1 MLGKFLRRLR
11 ALLLRANLDRELDA
25 ELRFHLERQIEVNTA
40 AGMSPEEARRAA
52 LKTFGGVQQ
61 AREQCREA
69 RGVRLLEDLWRDLR
83 YGCQMIRR
91 DAGFTAV
98 AVLSLGL
105 GIGLNTTVFS
115 FINAAMFR
123 PLALPDAA
131 RLVRIRD
138 DNIPTYSDYLAF
150 RERGADVFTGLAA
163 YDFDSLNLLSASAG
177 GRVSVVKVSGN
188 YFDVLQVRMAL
199 GRSFSTEED
208 GTPGGH
214 PVAVISHRLWQ
225 GRFGGD
231 PGIVGKTVT
240 LQKEPFTVIGVAPP
254 EFRGVAAGW
263 RHDLW
268 IPFAM
273 DARLRPADNLLK
285 NPHGHQVRVIGRL
298 RPGVGLTQA
307 QAVVKFIAA
316 AQDRAAG
323 PRPFTDSPDERPQTP
338 SQLIPAT
345 TIEIGPRDRQQAWLG
360 VLGVMGVMGSILLV
374 GCANVA
380 SLMLGRAAKRRR
392 EIAVRLALGASR
404 RRIVRQLLTE
414 SVLLSLVGGAA
425 GLLLARWGSDALLSL
440 LPRLVPRED
449 PAIFLDLSLDWR
461 ILSFTALLSFV
472 TGIAF
477 GLVPALQT
485 SKPDVMS
492 TLKDE
497 TPAAVTGRGRRFT
510 FRNALVVTQ
519 VAVSLLLLIP
529 AGLLLRNM
537 RLAQSADYGF
547 PTEHRYVTEVDLGG
561 FGYDETRQRSL
572 RADLIEGVRAVPG
585 IRSATFAD
593 IVPLSGANIIIGLEI
608 AGEAAD
614 SPARDVFAGN
624 NQSLYALDQPGSL
637 YLNNVETGYF
647 ETMGIPLSRGRDFTA
662 RDDQSAP
669 DVAIVNE
676 TLARRLSADGN
687 ALGKYLIERDP
698 FAKETKFI
706 EVVGVAADSKYLWP
720 TERPRYFAYRPLRQS
735 TPGPVSLIVRSD
747 AGRQAVTNGIRG
759 VAKSINADMPSAEV
773 STLEEVISGHVG
785 SSKVLIWLTGLSA
798 FLATALASI
807 GLYGVTSYVV
817 SGRTKEIGIR
827 MALGAEGGD
836 VVRMIILEG
845 LTLIA
850 TGVAVGL
857 LLSLA
862 GTRVMGGLL
871 YGVSP
876 TDPLTFLS
884 VATLLTAVALLACYV
899 PARRATKVDP
909 MVALRSE

>member
-1 MLGKFLRRLR
+1 MFGKFLRRLR
-11 ALLLRANLDRELDA
+11 SLLLRAGLDRELD
-25 ELRFHLERQIEVNTA
+25 EEIRFHLERQIEVNVA
-40 AGMSPEEARRAA
+40 GGMSPVEARRAA

-61 AREQCREA
+61 AKEQCREA
-69 RGVRLLEDLWRDLR
+69 RGVGLLEDLWRDLR
-83 YGCQMIRR
+83 YGCQMIRK

-123 PLALPDAA
+123 PLALPEAG
-131 RLVRIRD
+131 RLVRLRD
-138 DNIPTYSDYLAF
+138 DDIPTYSDYLAF
-150 RERGADVFTGLAA
+150 RERAADVFAGLAA
-163 YDFDSLNLLSASAG
+163 YDFDSFNLLSASAS
-177 GRVSVVKVSGN
+177 GRVAVAKVSGN

-199 GRSFSTEED
+199 GRSFSKEED
-208 GTPGGH
+208 GAPGAH
-214 PVAVISHRLWQ
+214 PVAVISHGLWQ

-231 PGIVGKTVT
+231 PGIVGKPIT

-254 EFRGVAAGW
+254 EFQGVAMGW

-268 IPFAM
+268 IPLAM
-273 DARLRPADNLLK
+273 DARLHPDNNLLK
-285 NPHGHQVRVIGRL
+285 NPDSYQVRVIGRL
-298 RPGVGLTQA
+298 KPGVELSQA
-307 QAVVKFIAA
+307 RAVVKAVAA
-316 AQDRAAG
+316 AQDQVTKERL
-323 PRPFTDSPDERPQTP
+323 FTDSPDERPQTP
-338 SQLIPAT
+338 SELIPAT

-360 VLGVMGVMGSILLV
+360 VFGVMAVMGSILLV

-380 SLMLGRAAKRRR
+380 SLLLGRAAKRRR
-392 EIAVRLALGASR
+392 EIAVRLALGAGR
-404 RRIVRQLLTE
+404 RRIIRQLLTE
-414 SVLLSLVGGAA
+414 SVLLSLIGGAA
-425 GLLLARWGSDALLSL
+425 GLLLARWASDLLLSL
-440 LPRLVPRED
+440 LPRLAPRED

-461 ILSFTALLSFV
+461 ILSFTALLSLI

-497 TPAAVTGRGRRFT
+497 MPAAVVGRGRRLT

-519 VAVSLLLLIP
+519 ITVSLLLLIP
-529 AGLLLRNM
+529 AGLLFRNM
-537 RLAQSADYGF
+537 RLAQAADYGF
-547 PTEHRYVTEVDLGG
+547 PTEHRYVMGVDLGG
-561 FGYDETRQRSL
+561 FGYDEARRRSL
-572 RADLIEGVRAVPG
+572 RAELLEGVRAVPG
-585 IRSATFAD
+585 IRSATLAD
-593 IVPLSGANIIIGLEI
+593 IVPLSGANMIIGLEI
-608 AGEAAD
+608 AGE
-614 SPARDVFAGN
+614 SPASPGRDVFSGN
-624 NQSLYALDQPGSL
+624 NQSLYALDQPDSL
-637 YLNNVETGYF
+637 YLNSVGTGYF
-647 ETMGIPLSRGRDFTA
+647 ETMGIPLARGRDFTA
-662 RDDQSAP
+662 RDDESGP

-676 TLARRLSADGN
+676 TLARRLSPDGN
-687 ALGKYLIERDP
+687 ALGKYLVERDP
-698 FAKETKFI
+698 FNKKTKFI

-720 TERPRYFAYRPLRQS
+720 TERPRYFAYRPLGQS

-747 AGRQAVTNGIRG
+747 AGPEAVTNSIRH
-759 VAKSINADMPSAEV
+759 VAKSIGADMPFAGV
-773 STLEEVISGHVG
+773 ATLEEVISGHVG

-807 GLYGVTSYVV
+807 GLYGVTAYVV
-817 SGRTKEIGIR
+817 GGRTREIGIR
-827 MALGAEGGD
+827 MALGAKGSD
-836 VVRMIILEG
+836 VVRMIVLEG

-857 LLSLA
+857 LLSLV

-884 VATLLTAVALLACYV
+884 VAALLTAVALLACYL

-909 MVALRSE
+909 MVALRCE